1 MKYGLEYL
9 LNSKLKLRKYNNCF
23 DMTITSNV
31 NTMRILVPTSVSPPK
46 KDLFTTFIDNSFHH
60 IQKRTDSR
68 IMWLIHQPKK
78 NQVVIDNVYDIH
90 DFSDAKNLLEIIKP
104 SCVIIS
110 QTYEP
115 INYSISLAANFLKI
129 PLISIYLYDY
139 EFTYREQN
147 KRQYL
152 QYLQSLLRRFFSSKV
167 PTDSED
173 EKQFM
178 KRGRFMFYKYNF
190 LIKTKKALGLGFIDI
205 IKNLIQDFIMFV
217 MQTYPEYNI
226 LADLNLLPN
235 ESWYNPLVNYGISEK
250 KLRVT
255 GNPFWDKKYE
265 KIQKIIIRQNN
276 RQKEKINILLL
287 TDALV
292 EHGLWNYGE
301 RDSFLKRL
309 FSELKKDG
317 KISFSLKIHPSSE
330 NKYYYESLLSELDI
344 KVPIFQSEDLWDVI
358 DNFDLVL
365 SYGTT
370 YAHTELSSSEI
381 RLIILDPKNEFVRQ
395 PLVIEGVESGHVVI
409 CNAFENLLI
418 SIHELLSKKTNP
430 TDEFLKKR
438 EKLFFKYDGKSGERV
453 AYEILKITNRN

>member
-1 MKYGLEYL
+1 MEI
-9 LNSKLKLRKYNNCF
+9 N
-23 DMTITSNV
+23 SNV
-31 NTMRILVPTSVSPPK
+31 NTLRILVPTPVSPPK
-46 KDLFTTFIDNSFHH
+46 KDLFSTFINNSFFQ
-60 IQKRTDSR
+60 IQKRTDSQ
-68 IMWLIHQPKK
+68 ILWLIHQPKK
-78 NQVVIDNVYDIH
+78 IRLMENVYDIH
-90 DFSDAKNLLEIIKP
+90 DFPDAKTLLENIKP
-104 SCVIIS
+104 SCIIMG

-129 PLISIYLYDY
+129 PLISVYLYDY
-139 EFTYREQN
+139 DFTYREQN

-152 QYLQSLLRRFFSSKV
+152 QYLKSLLRRFFSSKV

-178 KRGRFMFYKYNF
+178 KRGRFMFYKYGF
-190 LIKTKKALGLGFIDI
+190 LIKTKKALGLGLIGM

-217 MQTYPEYNI
+217 TQTYPEYNV

-235 ESWYNPLVNYGISEK
+235 ESWYNPLVNYGISAK

-265 KIQKIIIRQNN
+265 KIKKINTRQNN
-276 RQKEKINILLL
+276 RQNEKINILLL

-292 EHGLWNYGE
+292 EHGLWNYEE

-309 FSELKKDG
+309 FSELKKDD

-344 KVPIFQSEDLWDVI
+344 KVPIFQSEDLWDII

-370 YAHTELSSSEI
+370 YAHTELSSSMI
-381 RLIILDPKNEFVRQ
+381 KLVILDPKNEFIRQ
-395 PLVIEGVESGHVVI
+395 PLIIEGIESGHVVI

-418 SIHELLSKKTNP
+418 SINELLSRKTNL
-430 TDEFLKKR
+430 TDDFLKKR
-438 EKLFFKYDGKSGERV
+438 EKLFFKFDGKSGERV
-453 AYEILKITNRN
+453 AEEILKITNKS